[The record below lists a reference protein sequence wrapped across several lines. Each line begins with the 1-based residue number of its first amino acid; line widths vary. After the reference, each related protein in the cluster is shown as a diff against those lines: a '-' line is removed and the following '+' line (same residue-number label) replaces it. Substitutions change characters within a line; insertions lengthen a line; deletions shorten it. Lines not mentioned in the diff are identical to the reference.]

1 MKFYTDIGRN
11 VSILNNLKI
20 KKNGK
25 IIITINKK
33 EINNEVKNKYKELFG
48 DKGTKNNYINPNNNN
63 NLTITKE
70 EVINSFKEAAKD
82 KAVSWDLIPGI
93 CLKEL
98 FKTQKRKFF
107 IIWKINKYI

>member
-33 EINNEVKNKYKELFG
+33 EINNNA
-48 DKGTKNNYINPNNNN
+48 N
-63 NLTITKE
+63 
-70 EVINSFKEAAKD
+70 FKIERIMDTLEPYEIA
-82 KAVSWDLIPGI
+82 
-93 CLKEL
+93 
-98 FKTQKRKFF
+98 
-107 IIWKINKYI
+107 KINKDKITKN